1 MSLLDNIPQE
11 INQESSNEIIKALND
26 SNLFSSV
33 SVNFINNKYIITVKE
48 FPNINK
54 INFNYNDRLKDE
66 DLEYIALEI
75 KLINSNTQSINLFIN
90 EIKKLYQSF

>member
-1 MSLLDNIPQE
+1 MIQIYFHLLI
-11 INQESSNEIIKALND
+11 
-26 SNLFSSV
+26 
-33 SVNFINNKYIITVKE
+33 NFINNKYIITVKE

-75 KLINSNTQSINLFIN
+75 KLINSNII
-90 EIKKLYQSF
+90 Y